1 MLRSLTRHLI
11 RIAACVLLVLGTRGA
26 SAGERVALVIGNGD
40 YQHVQRLANPRND
53 AGDVAKALK
62 GLGFDVDLQLDLDR
76 AGMWRA
82 VKTLARRAK
91 DADAAVFFYAGHGVQ
106 KDRLAYLIPTDAML
120 DSEVDL
126 SAFAVRLNELLAPL
140 DGSRRPTLV
149 FLDAC
154 RNDPFAAEGDA
165 SRGLVASSGLGAP
178 SAGAG
183 MLIAYATG
191 EGDTAD
197 DGRQRNSPF
206 TKALLSHLGTPG
218 LEVKSM
224 LTRVR
229 QELTTSG
236 GRQLSETSD
245 RLLGDFYFKSPE
257 PQPAVAAPTG
267 QGSLADRSDFVFW
280 NAVQGSTDPSDIQ
293 LFLDQFPT
301 SPLVPLAQ
309 RRLVNLR
316 SAMALGGLRT
326 GDEPRAAAPATTIA
340 RLDPPRPATIP
351 EPGAA
356 AAPAPRPAPPPVV
369 AALPPELPPPAPP
382 VPAPPA
388 PANAEIRQVVSGG
401 VNLRAARNGKAA
413 RIAFLRGGT
422 ELKVANRRS
431 GWVEVWAPGEQH
443 GFVAESYLAPTAEQ
457 LAAIEAARVPKVPA
471 RSPGEIFR
479 DCPECPELAA
489 LRAGTFTIGS
499 GLNEIGRDLDE
510 GPRGQIVLGKP
521 IAVGRFEVTFA
532 EWDAC
537 VAGGGCNLYQPPDR
551 GWGRARRPVIHVS
564 YGDVQAYLAWLS
576 QKSGKRYR
584 LLSEAEWEYAAR
596 AGSTGANPWDE
607 DDSAACRFANIHDET
622 SAKANAYGWTWARCT
637 DGQPRT
643 APVGTYEANAFGLM
657 DMLGNVAEHTA
668 DCWNDDLVSI
678 PADGSPAQA
687 GDCTQRALRGGDW
700 RANLDAMRFA
710 QRAAA
715 PANSRTAYDGF
726 RVARD
731 LDEGFRDGL
740 AGPVAGGS

>member
-1 MLRSLTRHLI
+1 MRRGLTRHLI
-11 RIAACVLLVLGTRGA
+11 RMAVLVLLVLGTRA
-26 SAGERVALVIGNGD
+26 AIAGERVALVIGNGD

-53 AGDVAKALK
+53 AGDVAKALRA
-62 GLGFDVDLQLDLDR
+62 LGFDVDLQLDLDR

-91 DADAAVFFYAGHGVQ
+91 DADAALFFYAGHGVQ

-126 SAFAVRLNELLAPL
+126 PAFAVRLNELLAPL
-140 DGSRRPTLV
+140 DGRRRPTLV

-154 RNDPFAAEGDA
+154 RNDPFAGEGDA

-229 QELTTSG
+229 QELITSG

-245 RLLGDFYFKSPE
+245 RLLGDFYFKQPE
-257 PQPAVAAPTG
+257 PQQPVAGPTG
-267 QGSLADRSDFVFW
+267 PGSLADRSDFVFW

-316 SAMALGGLRT
+316 GAMALGGLRT
-326 GDEPRAAAPATTIA
+326 GVEPRTAPPAPETTIA
-340 RLDPPRPATIP
+340 RLDPPSRPTARP

-356 AAPAPRPAPPPVV
+356 AAPRPAPPPVM
-369 AALPPELPPPAPP
+369 AALPPELPPPP
-382 VPAPPA
+382 PPA
-388 PANAEIRQVVSGG
+388 PANAEVRQVVSGG

-413 RIAFLRGGT
+413 RVTFLRGGT

-431 GWVEVWAPGEQH
+431 GWVEVWAPGDQH

-457 LAAIEAARVPKVPA
+457 LAAIEAAKVPKVPPRRPA
-471 RSPGEIFR
+471 RSSATARTAPSSQPSR
-479 DCPECPELAA
+479 PAPSAWARAWTRSAA
-489 LRAGTFTIGS
+489 TWTRAPAARSRWAGRSPSAASRSPSPSGTPASPAAAATS
-499 GLNEIGRDLDE
+499 TSR
-510 GPRGQIVLGKP
+510 PT
-521 IAVGRFEVTFA
+521 A
-532 EWDAC
+532 
-537 VAGGGCNLYQPPDR
+537 AGGG
-551 GWGRARRPVIHVS
+551 
-564 YGDVQAYLAWLS
+564 
-576 QKSGKRYR
+576 
-584 LLSEAEWEYAAR
+584 R
-596 AGSTGANPWDE
+596 AGP
-607 DDSAACRFANIHDET
+607 
-622 SAKANAYGWTWARCT
+622 
-637 DGQPRT
+637 
-643 APVGTYEANAFGLM
+643 
-657 DMLGNVAEHTA
+657 
-668 DCWNDDLVSI
+668 
-678 PADGSPAQA
+678 
-687 GDCTQRALRGGDW
+687 
-700 RANLDAMRFA
+700 
-710 QRAAA
+710 
-715 PANSRTAYDGF
+715 
-726 RVARD
+726 
-731 LDEGFRDGL
+731 
-740 AGPVAGGS
+740 